1 MTKNE
6 NICRKCP
13 HAIHFSKE
21 YTIKINKYS
30 KNYLHRVNNNAIMS
44 TFNDQI
50 LITWDEKERRE
61 IMKNMMKKAVVLALA
76 GTMAMGIFAGCGK
89 SSDTLVM
96 ATNATFPPYEYHEGN
111 SIVGIDVEIANAI
124 GEKIGK
130 KIEIED
136 VEFDSIVAGV
146 QSGKYDFG
154 MAGMTV
160 TDERKKNVNF
170 SDPYTTAVQ
179 SVIVPEDSAIASV
192 DDITSDMKIGVQQG
206 TTGDIY
212 ASGDYGEDAVTKYKS
227 GPDAVQALLAG
238 KVDLVIIDNQPAKS
252 YVAANEGLKILDT
265 AYAEEEYAIAINKQ
279 NDELLK
285 EVNTALSELQA
296 DGTIDSIIKKY
307 IKD

>member
-1 MTKNE
+1 
-6 NICRKCP
+6 
-13 HAIHFSKE
+13 
-21 YTIKINKYS
+21 
-30 KNYLHRVNNNAIMS
+30 
-44 TFNDQI
+44 
-50 LITWDEKERRE
+50 
-61 IMKNMMKKAVVLALA
+61 MKNMMKKAVVLALA

-212 ASGDYGEDAVTKYKS
+212 ASGDYGEDAGSK
-227 GPDAVQALLAG
+227 
-238 KVDLVIIDNQPAKS
+238 
-252 YVAANEGLKILDT
+252 
-265 AYAEEEYAIAINKQ
+265 
-279 NDELLK
+279 
-285 EVNTALSELQA
+285 
-296 DGTIDSIIKKY
+296 
-307 IKD
+307 

>member
-1 MTKNE
+1 
-6 NICRKCP
+6 
-13 HAIHFSKE
+13 
-21 YTIKINKYS
+21 
-30 KNYLHRVNNNAIMS
+30 
-44 TFNDQI
+44 
-50 LITWDEKERRE
+50 
-61 IMKNMMKKAVVLALA
+61 
-76 GTMAMGIFAGCGK
+76 
-89 SSDTLVM
+89 
-96 ATNATFPPYEYHEGN
+96 
-111 SIVGIDVEIANAI
+111 
-124 GEKIGK
+124 
-130 KIEIED
+130 
-136 VEFDSIVAGV
+136 
-146 QSGKYDFG
+146 

-252 YVAANEGLKILDT
+252 YVAANEGLQILDT

>member
-1 MTKNE
+1 
-6 NICRKCP
+6 
-13 HAIHFSKE
+13 
-21 YTIKINKYS
+21 
-30 KNYLHRVNNNAIMS
+30 
-44 TFNDQI
+44 
-50 LITWDEKERRE
+50 
-61 IMKNMMKKAVVLALA
+61 MKNMMKKAVVLALA

-89 SSDTLVM
+89 SSDILVM

>member
-1 MTKNE
+1 
-6 NICRKCP
+6 
-13 HAIHFSKE
+13 
-21 YTIKINKYS
+21 
-30 KNYLHRVNNNAIMS
+30 
-44 TFNDQI
+44 
-50 LITWDEKERRE
+50 
-61 IMKNMMKKAVVLALA
+61 
-76 GTMAMGIFAGCGK
+76 
-89 SSDTLVM
+89 
-96 ATNATFPPYEYHEGN
+96 
-111 SIVGIDVEIANAI
+111 
-124 GEKIGK
+124 
-130 KIEIED
+130 
-136 VEFDSIVAGV
+136 
-146 QSGKYDFG
+146 

-296 DGTIDSIIKKY
+296 DGTIDSIIKK
-307 IKD
+307 